1 MIDQAIQRAQAYF
14 FFSHALIY
22 PQDNWIREL
31 PLLEISLRNLG
42 VPYGE
47 KEEVLFPQLD
57 LESLQ
62 AEHRDIF
69 GLTGSLLYETEL
81 GLPHEF
87 RQSQELADIAG
98 FYRAFGFTAG
108 GAIRERPD
116 YLAMELEF
124 MGLLTLKEAYAAESG
139 NAERVEVCRR
149 ASISFLTDHLGR
161 WIEVFAGGL
170 SRAAGITKEADLSGR
185 PYLWLARL
193 AADFV
198 HSDAEALG
206 ANLEQI
212 PLRAAMPT
220 PLGPELSCGDCL
232 AAN

>member
-1 MIDQAIQRAQAYF
+1 MDPSSLIYRAQVYRF
-14 FFSHALIY
+14 LSGALLY
-22 PQDNWIREL
+22 PQENWLEDL
-31 PLLEISLRNLG
+31 PFLAAILEKLG
-42 VPYGE
+42 CN
-47 KEEVLFPQLD
+47 FPATAPTGID
-57 LESLQ
+57 LGALQ
-62 AEHRDIF
+62 ADYRHTL
-69 GLTGSLLYETEL
+69 GLSGSIPYETEI
-81 GLPHEF
+81 GLPDEY

-198 HSDAEALG
+198 RADAEALG
-206 ANLEQI
+206 ANLKPI
-212 PLRAAMPT
+212 PLRAVIPT